1 MRAEACLVFHVLR
14 GEEAGCLEGTQNVC
28 GKKEGRMEG
37 LDANLPPRPSHG
49 EGCGGAYSVLLG
61 SARGQRAAP
70 GLRIEACQAPSR
82 RPHGRAQLWVGGE
95 PGRMCSVSGDGAA
108 GWDAFNL
115 AQVWHR
121 VGGGD

>member
-14 GEEAGCLEGTQNVC
+14 GKEAGCLEGTQNVC

-37 LDANLPPRPSHG
+37 LDANLPPRLSHG

-70 GLRIEACQAPSR
+70 GLRIEACRLP
-82 RPHGRAQLWVGGE
+82 
-95 PGRMCSVSGDGAA
+95 AA
-108 GWDAFNL
+108 GLMGGHSCGWEGSREGCVQFLGTELL
-115 AQVWHR
+115 AGMHLI
-121 VGGGD
+121 